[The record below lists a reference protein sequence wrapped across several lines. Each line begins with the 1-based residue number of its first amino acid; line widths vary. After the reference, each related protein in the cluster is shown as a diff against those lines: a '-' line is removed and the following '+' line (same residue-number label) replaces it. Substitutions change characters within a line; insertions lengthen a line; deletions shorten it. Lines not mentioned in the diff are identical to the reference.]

1 MIFIHVVQFKDVK
14 MQINQLD
21 GNTINVVDILKLM
34 TKVISDVLNV
44 MLKEKLLIGNLVVN
58 HMIFKNLIFKN

>member
-34 TKVISDVLNV
+34 TKVILDVLNV